1 MQRTLYGAML
11 LLSLSSICAHGMMRR
26 VLPRNVSGCMT
37 RSFGTTTIRF
47 SLKKEVLRDL
57 EQKKFLRGMGLDPSK
72 TAIRQILSDK
82 ECSVFSFKLG
92 GYDLVVANNIPVL
105 HDSTILQTQCCSD
118 KDGSCYIFIKY
129 VDGTHTVLEEDR
141 QSEDES
147 GFSIPE
153 SDFDLPGQVQARLMD
168 FLCNR
173 EVIY

>member
-1 MQRTLYGAML
+1 MQKKICVAILTLF
-11 LLSLSSICAHGMMRR
+11 LSSTYVCGIMRR
-26 VLPRNVSGCMT
+26 GFPKNVSGWMV

-72 TAIRQILSDK
+72 TAIRQILADK

-92 GYDLVVANNIPVL
+92 DYDLVVANNIPVL